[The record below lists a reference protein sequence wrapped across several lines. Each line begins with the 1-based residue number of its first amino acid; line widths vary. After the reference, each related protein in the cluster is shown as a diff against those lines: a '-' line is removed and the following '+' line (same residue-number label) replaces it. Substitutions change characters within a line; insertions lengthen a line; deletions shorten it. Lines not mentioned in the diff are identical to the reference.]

1 MKNPNAPGKGVEKT
15 VEPIRRLKDIR
26 AITTL
31 LASSPRD
38 HLLFTMGVN
47 NGLRTGDLLRLRVR
61 DVRDKQPGEAI
72 VIVEQKTKKKNY
84 LMINKPVHKSLQ
96 VYLETVDPEDDDF
109 LFASRKGGGPLTVPS
124 VNRLI
129 KSWTDQ
135 VNLPGRY
142 GAHSLRKTWGYIQRT
157 QFGTSFELIC
167 KRYLHSSPAVTMRYL
182 GIQEK
187 EIHETLLHEIG

>member
-1 MKNPNAPGKGVEKT
+1 

-47 NGLRTGDLLRLRVR
+47 NGLRTGDLLRLRVK